1 MFYTN
6 CINAIVGAKLARHIA
21 GKLQKFGPISSP
33 GYSEEYESLQI
44 PDHVNNPESEIGG
57 HESEQRPNLGA
68 NNYGASSA
76 GLERISE
83 ATISWISSGSSHTY
97 GADSMEDPQGDQD

>member
-1 MFYTN
+1 M
-6 CINAIVGAKLARHIA
+6 VGAKLARQIT

-44 PDHVNNPESEIGG
+44 PDHINYYESEIGS
-57 HESEQRPNLGA
+57 HESEQWPNLRA

-76 GLERISE
+76 GLDDISE
-83 ATISWISSGSSHTY
+83 ATIS
-97 GADSMEDPQGDQD
+97 